1 MRYNKLKEHGKYTIQ
16 QRKKY
21 FFNERMIILNKKRIA
36 AAVTSA
42 LCLASNFAIMPEF
55 PGMNTF
61 ASEVVSN
68 TFEET
73 YEGWHH
79 TEEEDILIP
88 AEGMNGTRGMLV
100 TGRST
105 PAEGAASSKGFYL
118 WGGTKYN
125 YSVMV
130 KADTDE
136 TFRLSLMYKDMDTDE
151 ATVVELDSVNAKAGE
166 WTELS
171 AKFKAPANTYEYELT
186 ITTDTVND
194 FVFDNVVI
202 TTKDKAGLEANA
214 ADGNGLKDVFA
225 GYGFRVGNIFN
236 GNTIKNSSIQASLL
250 KDCNA
255 IECENETKPDAT
267 LVQNGSTNTN
277 VKVSLNSC
285 AAIAD
290 FCAKNNLAFRGHTLV
305 WHSQTPDWFFKDNFQ
320 NSGGWVSTSVMDQRM
335 ESYIKNMF
343 DAFATQYPT
352 LNLYSYDVCNEVV
365 FDGTANQGGARPK
378 LETGQDGRS
387 GWVQIYG
394 NNSFVE
400 KAFSYARKY
409 APEGCKLYYNDY
421 NEFAN
426 DKKNCIKNTILKPLA
441 EKGLLDGMGMQSH
454 INAAASNAWGDTT
467 SYLAAMDDYL
477 SLGIDVQVTEI
488 EISRD
493 SGQTEQQQ
501 IDKYTAV
508 LKHIVEVNTSGKY
521 KGKVTLFQ
529 VWGPNDA
536 NTWISGD
543 KSPTLYDKSN
553 NPKPAYT
560 ALMNY
565 GKSLPVG
572 PYDSFDTPAKPPEPN
587 EYGWW
592 FQCGFENGDDNW
604 TNRGGNKVAVSSE
617 EHYTEWG
624 SNSLKVTDRTSAWM
638 GAALALSSVIYK
650 PGESYSF
657 SAHVKQNSGENVKF
671 MMKIEYT
678 DGSGETAY
686 DEVATVTAPSATWAQ
701 LVNTSYTIPSDA
713 SNIKIYIETEESLTD
728 FYIDEAIGAVDGTGI
743 AGEGQPSIPVD
754 PSTIILGDTDRD
766 GVISATDMVNE
777 RKAVLGQITDAA
789 VKKAADVD
797 RSGSVEVN
805 DLVLLSEYLLGRIK
819 EFPDNRPAVD
829 VSALESAFKGL
840 SINSSWKA
848 DGENNVLWT
857 HRFGADPGFMVY
869 NDRLYVFTTN
879 DAVEYNSNGGIQVN
893 TYNSGTINCFSSAD
907 LVNWTDHGAIP
918 VAGRNGRT
926 TNGAAKWATYAWA
939 PDACWKTINGKDKF
953 FLYFADSAGG
963 IGVLTADSPEGPYT
977 DPIGKALINK
987 STPGF
992 NDVEWLFDPGVLV
1005 DDDGTGY
1012 LYVGGGVPSGKAAD
1026 PGTARV
1032 VKLGADMTSLSGQ
1045 YERLNPPYLF
1055 EDSSILKIGNTYYY
1069 SYCTNWNTGGNPY
1082 GFNNAEIAVM
1092 TSTDPM
1098 KGFTYK
1104 GIALKNPAA
1113 YQLDGGGNNHHS
1125 IVEFKGKYYVLYH
1138 SRHQS
1143 RAMNIQA
1150 KNNDGTIDLGGNYRS
1165 CHIDEATFSN
1175 GMFSASGSMKGVSQ
1189 IETLNPYTT
1198 VQAETMSNQSKGIQ
1212 TSGLQN
1218 TKVLGKKGEWI
1229 KVSGVNLK
1237 NGVSEIKV
1245 NATGSGLIKI
1255 CAGSVNG
1262 DVIGYANPAT
1272 GETAVV
1278 NDMTGTKDIY
1288 FVFSGDVEFDSWSFA

>member
-1 MRYNKLKEHGKYTIQ
+1 
-16 QRKKY
+16 
-21 FFNERMIILNKKRIA
+21 MIILNKKRIA
-36 AAVTSA
+36 AAAVSA
-42 LCLASNFAIMPEF
+42 LCLMSNFAVMPEYA
-55 PGMNTF
+55 GMQTF
-61 ASEVVSN
+61 ASEAVSN
-68 TFEET
+68 TFENS

-79 TEEEDILIP
+79 TEEEEILVP
-88 AEGMNGTRGMLV
+88 TEGMDGTRGMLV
-100 TGRST
+100 TGRNT
-105 PAEGAASSKGFYL
+105 PEEGAASSKGFYL
-118 WGGTKYN
+118 WGGTKYD

-130 KADTDE
+130 KADTAE

-151 ATVVELDSVNAKAGE
+151 ATTVELDSVNAKAGE

-186 ITTDTVND
+186 ITTDSVSD

-202 TTKDKAGLEANA
+202 TTKDEKGLEASA

-236 GNTIKNSSIQASLL
+236 GGTIKNSAIQANIL

-255 IECENETKPDAT
+255 IECENETKADAV

-277 VKVSLNSC
+277 VKISLNNC

-290 FCAKNNLAFRGHTLV
+290 FCVKNDIAFRGHAFV
-305 WHSQTPDWFFKDNFQ
+305 WHSQTPAWFLKENF
-320 NSGGWVSTSVMDQRM
+320 NGNANWVTPSVMDQRL
-335 ESYIKNMF
+335 ESYIKNVF
-343 DAFATQYPT
+343 AAFESQYPT
-352 LNLYSYDVCNEVV
+352 LNLYAYDVCNECIS
-365 FDGTANQGGARPK
+365 DDSNRTANNGGAREPGDNNVEGGK
-378 LETGQDGRS
+378 S
-387 GWVQIYG
+387 AYVAVYG
-394 NNSFVE
+394 DNSFIE
-400 KAFSYARKY
+400 KAFTYARKY

-421 NEFAN
+421 NEYW
-426 DKKNCIKNTILKPLA
+426 DHKRDCIINTILKPLSA
-441 EKGLLDGMGMQSH
+441 KGLLDGMGMQSH
-454 INAAASNAWGDTT
+454 IDAAHNTFSGTEN
-467 SYLAAMDDYL
+467 YLKAMDMFLD
-477 SLGIDVQVTEI
+477 LGIDVQVTEI
-488 EISRD
+488 DVSID
-493 SGQTEQQQ
+493 SGAGQSLQTQA
-501 IDKYTAV
+501 DKYKNIV
-508 LKHIVEVNTSGKY
+508 KHIVEANTSGKY

-553 NPKPAYT
+553 NPKAAYT
-560 ALMNY
+560 ALMDY

-572 PYDSFDTPAKPPEPN
+572 PYDGFDTPAAPPEPN

-604 TNRGGNKVAVSSE
+604 TNRGGNKTAVSDE

-624 SNSLKVTDRTSAWM
+624 SHSLKVTDRTSAWM
-638 GAALALSSVIYK
+638 GASLTLSPTIYK
-650 PGESYSF
+650 AGEPYSF

-671 MMKIEYT
+671 MMKLEYT

-686 DEVATVTAPSATWAQ
+686 DEVASVTAPDGKWAQ
-701 LVNTSYTIPSDA
+701 LVNTSYTIPADA
-713 SNIKIYIETEESLTD
+713 SNFKIYIETEESLTD
-728 FYIDEAIGAVDGTGI
+728 FYIDEAIGAVNGTGI
-743 AGEGQPSIPVD
+743 AGEGQPELPID
-754 PSTIILGDTDRD
+754 PSAIILGDTDMD
-766 GVISATDMVNE
+766 GVITAFDMVNE
-777 RKAVLGQITDAA
+777 RKAVLGKITDAA

-805 DLVLLSEYLLGRIK
+805 DLVLLSQYLLGKIK

-829 VSALESAFKGL
+829 VSAMESAFKGL
-840 SINSSWKA
+840 SINSSWKS

-857 HRFGADPGFMVY
+857 QRFGADPGFMVY
-869 NDRLYVFTTN
+869 KDRLYVFTTN
-879 DAVEYNSNGGIQVN
+879 DAVEYNSNGEIQVN

-918 VAGRNGRT
+918 VAGRNSRT
-926 TNGAAKWATYAWA
+926 TNGAAKWASFAWA

-992 NDVEWLFDPGVLV
+992 GDVEWLFDPAVLV
-1005 DDDGTGY
+1005 DDDRTGY

-1032 VKLGADMTSLSGQ
+1032 VKLGGDMTSLSGQ

-1055 EDSSILKIGNTYYY
+1055 EDSSILKVGNTYYY
-1069 SYCTNWNTGGNPY
+1069 SYCTNWSTGGNPY
-1082 GFNNAEIAVM
+1082 GFGNAEIAVM

-1150 KNNDGTIDLGGNYRS
+1150 KATDGSIDLGGNYRS
-1165 CHIDEATFSN
+1165 CHLDEATFSN

-1189 IETLNPYTT
+1189 IEKLNPYTT

-1218 TKVLGKKGEWI
+1218 TKVVGKKGEWT
-1229 KVSGVNLK
+1229 KVSGVDLK

-1245 NATGSGLIKI
+1245 NASGSGIIKI
-1255 CAGSVNG
+1255 CAGSPTG

-1278 NDMTGTKDIY
+1278 NDMSGTKDIY
-1288 FVFSGDVEFDSWSFA
+1288 FVFSGDVEFDSWSFS

>member
-1 MRYNKLKEHGKYTIQ
+1 MKLKRFVSG
-16 QRKKY
+16 
-21 FFNERMIILNKKRIA
+21 L
-36 AAVTSA
+36 TSA
-42 LCLASNFAIMPEF
+42 VVGA
-55 PGMNTF
+55 GMITLLPVLTNNVY
-61 ASEVVSN
+61 AAEVVSN
-68 TFEET
+68 DFEVS

-88 AEGMNGTRGMLV
+88 ADGIDGTRGMLV
-100 TGRST
+100 TGRNT

-118 WGGTKYN
+118 WGGTEYD

-136 TFRLSLMYKDMDTDE
+136 TFRLTLMYKDLDTDE
-151 ATVVELDSVNAKAGE
+151 ETVVELDSVKAKAGK
-166 WTELS
+166 WAELS
-171 AKFKAPANTYEYELT
+171 AAYTAPENSYEFELK

-202 TTKDKAGLEANA
+202 TTKEKKGLTASA
-214 ADGNGLKDVFA
+214 ADGNGLKDVFE

-236 GNTIKNSSIQASLL
+236 GGTIKNSAIQASIL

-267 LVQNGSTNTN
+267 IVQNGSTNTD

-320 NSGGWVSTSVMDQRM
+320 NGGGWVSTSVMDQRM

-343 DAFATQYPT
+343 NAFATQYPT

-394 NNSFVE
+394 DNSFVE
-400 KAFSYARKY
+400 KAFYYARKY

-454 INAAASNAWGDTT
+454 INAAATNAWGDTN

-488 EISRD
+488 EISCD
-493 SGQTEQQQ
+493 DGQTEQQQ
-501 IDKYTAV
+501 IDKYTAIV
-508 LKHIVEVNTSGKY
+508 KHIVEANTSGKY

-536 NTWISGD
+536 NTWIAGD
-543 KSPTLYDKSN
+543 KHPTLYDKSN
-553 NPKPAYT
+553 NPKAAYT

-565 GKSLPVG
+565 GKTLPVG
-572 PYDSFDTPAKPPEPN
+572 PYDGFDTPPTPPEPDPN
-587 EYGWW
+587 GWW
-592 FQCGFENGDDNW
+592 AHCTFEDGVQSWSD
-604 TNRGGNKVAVSSE
+604 RGGNKVAQSSS

-624 SNSLKVTDRTSAWM
+624 SNSLLVSGRENAWQ
-638 GAALALSSVIYK
+638 GAAYSLPGNIFKA
-650 PGESYSF
+650 GESYSF
-657 SAHVKQNSGENVKF
+657 SAHVKQNSGEAITM

-678 DGSGETAY
+678 DADGETAY
-686 DEVATVTAPSATWAQ
+686 AEVDSCVVPSDTWAQ
-701 LVNTSYTIPSDA
+701 LVNTSYKLPEGA
-713 SNIKIYIETEESLTD
+713 SNIKIYVETEESLTD
-728 FYIDEAIGAVDGTGI
+728 FYVDEFIAAVDGTGI
-743 AGEGQPSIPVD
+743 AGEGHPDAPVIPPVGGV
-754 PSTIILGDTDRD
+754 IRGDTTMD
-766 GVISATDMVNE
+766 GVIDAFDMVLA
-777 RKAVLGQITDAA
+777 RQVLLGKITDSNI
-789 VKKAADVD
+789 VKAADVD
-797 RSGSVEVN
+797 QSGKVETN
-805 DLVLLSEYLLGRIK
+805 DLVLLQQYILGKIK
-819 EFPDNRPAVD
+819 EFPKNTPAVD
-829 VSALESAFKGL
+829 TAKFEAMF
-840 SINSSWKA
+840 NSVNIADSWKKE
-848 DGENNVLWT
+848 GENNVLWT
-857 HRFGADPGFMVY
+857 QRFGADPGFMVY
-869 NDRLYVFTTN
+869 KDRLYVYTTN
-879 DAVEYNSNGGIQVN
+879 DAVEYNSNGEIQAN

-907 LVNWTDHGAIP
+907 LVNWTDHGPLP

-992 NDVEWLFDPGVLV
+992 GDVEWLFDPAVLV

-1055 EDSSILKIGNTYYY
+1055 EDSSILKVGNTYYY
-1069 SYCTNWNTGGNPY
+1069 SYCTNWSTGGNPY

-1104 GIALKNPAA
+1104 GIALKNPAS

-1143 RAMNIQA
+1143 RAMDIQA
-1150 KNNDGTIDLGGNYRS
+1150 KDSNGNIDLGGNYRS

-1175 GMFSASGSMKGVSQ
+1175 GMFSATGTMKGVSQ
-1189 IETLNPYTT
+1189 IETLNPYAK
-1198 VQAETMSNQSKGIQ
+1198 VQAETMSNQSKGIS
-1212 TSGLQN
+1212 TNGICD
-1218 TKVLGKKGEWI
+1218 TTVVGKKGEWI
-1229 KVSGVNLK
+1229 KVSGVNFNKGTSAITLRGK
-1237 NGVSEIKV
+1237 GGAVKIC
-1245 NATGSGLIKI
+1245 TGSPK
-1255 CAGSVNG
+1255 G
-1262 DVIGYANPAT
+1262 DVIGYAEFGSSMDEVNMAT
-1272 GETAVV
+1272 VADV
-1278 NDMTGTKDIY
+1278 TGKKDVY
-1288 FVFSGDVEFDSWSFA
+1288 FVFSGDTELDWWQFS